1 MPHSLKT
8 ILLSP
13 CVIALLILSSQ
24 ATTAQTCTTT
34 PADQPQIIETMRQF
48 YAAAAADDLP
58 KFHTVVA
65 PAFYAYD
72 GGVRYDGDALMTLVK
87 KAHDAGRTYVWTVTE
102 PQVHLACDA
111 AIITYVNKGTI
122 TDSTGTKNR
131 NWLESAFMQKSGN
144 TWKILFFHSTPIQ

>member
-8 ILLSP
+8 ILLSLCGP
-13 CVIALLILSSQ
+13 VLLTLSSQ
-24 ATTAQTCTTT
+24 TATAQTCTTT
-34 PADQPQIIETMRQF
+34 PADQSQVIETMHQF
-48 YAAAAADDLP
+48 YAAASADDLQ
-58 KFHTVVA
+58 KFHTVVT
-65 PAFYAYD
+65 PTFYAYD

-87 KAHDAGRTYVWTVTE
+87 KAHDAGKTYVWTVTD

-111 AIITYVNKGTI
+111 AILTYVNKGTI

-131 NWLESAFMQKSGN
+131 NWLESAFMQKSGS